1 MNPKIKRPTESKKSI
16 GVNNKVLKLAI
27 KIVLT
32 AGALYLVFSKI
43 DGATT
48 WDIIRNAHGGWLL
61 LAMVFYVASKVF
73 CSFRLN
79 GYFRN
84 IGIFLN
90 DSAHL
95 QLYGIGMFYN
105 LFLPG
110 GIGGDG
116 YKVYLLRKSH
126 QVSAKKLIRAVVL
139 DRGNGLAV
147 LLFLMFALAL
157 FLNVDWPLPV
167 SLTGIGIMGLILIP
181 IGFYGVMVLFF
192 KDFLPSIW
200 ETTGYSILNQV
211 LQVIGAF
218 FILLALGVTDQFIA
232 YLFVFL
238 VSSVVS
244 VLPLTIGGVGAREL
258 VFVYAYEYVAIDKN
272 TAVAF
277 SLMFFVFTALTSLSG
292 IFMKFEARQNTIL

>member
-1 MNPKIKRPTESKKSI
+1 MNSKA
-16 GVNNKVLKLAI
+16 LKLAL
-27 KIVLT
+27 KIILT
-32 AGALYLVFSKI
+32 VGALYLVFSKI
-43 DGATT
+43 EVDTT
-48 WDIIRNAHGGWLL
+48 WRVIRNSHLGWLA
-61 LAMVFYVASKVF
+61 LALVLYVASKVF
-73 CSFRLN
+73 CSYRLN

-84 IGIFLN
+84 IGIFLK
-90 DSAHL
+90 DKEHL
-95 QLYGIGMFYN
+95 RLYAIGMFYN

-116 YKVYLLRKSH
+116 YKVYLLRKTH
-126 QVSAKKLIRAVVL
+126 QISAKKLIRAVVL

-147 LLFLMFALAL
+147 LLFLMFALAI
-157 FLNVDWPLPV
+157 FMHVDWPLPINI
-167 SLTGIGIMGLILIP
+167 TWIGIIGLILILP
-181 IGFYGVMVLFF
+181 GFYLVMILFF
-192 KDFLPSIW
+192 KDFLGSLLP
-200 ETTGYSILNQV
+200 TTGFSFLNQV
-211 LQVIGAF
+211 LQVISAY
-218 FILLALGVTDQFIA
+218 FILLALGVTDHFIA

-292 IFMKFEARQNTIL
+292 VFVKFEPNR